1 MEAKLDDSVIKRVLA
16 QCRAQEARFR
26 EEHGM
31 SSAQFFFESGYS
43 DDQSET
49 MQGREEEAR

>member
-1 MEAKLDDSVIKRVLA
+1 MTAKLDDSVLKALE

-31 SSAQFFFESGYS
+31 SSAEFYGESGYS

-49 MQGREEEAR
+49 MREREEETR

>member
-49 MQGREEEAR
+49 MREREEEAR